1 MKIHDKLI
9 NVKKLGIAGHVRPD
23 GDCVGSC
30 MGMYNYIVDN
40 YKDIET
46 HIYMEQPGEKFDY
59 IANIDKIEEEVKD
72 SGFDLFIILD
82 VSDKSRIGVATNA
95 FNEATNTLCIDH
107 HISNYGIANENVV
120 IPSASSASEVV
131 YDLLEDDKISKNTA
145 EALYTGIIHDS
156 GVFKYSSTSEHT
168 MNIAGKLMNKGFN
181 FQEIID
187 DGFYAKSYIQNQ
199 ILGRALLESILFL
212 NGKCIFSSLSRELM
226 DFYGVTPKEL
236 GGIVEQL
243 RLTRGVEC
251 AVFIYQTDE
260 MEYKVS
266 LRSNSIIDC
275 NEVVSSFGGGGHVR
289 AAGCTMRGTAHDVIN
304 NLSEK
309 IEQQF
314 LQVEE
319 NV

>member
-1 MKIHDKLI
+1 MKIHDKLN

-30 MGMYNYIVDN
+30 MGMYNYVIDN

-46 HIYMEQPGEKFDY
+46 HVFMEEPGDKFNY
-59 IANIDKIEEEVKD
+59 IANINKIETEIHDKD
-72 SGFDLFIILD
+72 FDLFIIID
-82 VSDKSRIGVATNA
+82 VSDKSRIGVATDA
-95 FNEATNTLCIDH
+95 FNSAKNTLCIDH
-107 HISNYGIANENVV
+107 HISNVGIANENIV
-120 IPSASSASEVV
+120 IPTASSASEVV
-131 YDLLEDDKISKNTA
+131 YDMLDEDKISKNTA

-168 MNIAGKLMNKGFN
+168 MNVAGKLITKGFN
-181 FQEIID
+181 FQAIID
-187 DGFYAKSYIQNQ
+187 DGFYSKSYIQNQ
-199 ILGRALLESILFL
+199 VLGRALLESIMFFD
-212 NGKCIFSSLSRELM
+212 GKCIVSSLSRELI

-251 AVFIYQTDE
+251 AMFLYETEE

-266 LRSNSIIDC
+266 LRSNNFIDC
-275 NEVVSSFGGGGHVR
+275 NEVVSSFGGGGHIR

-304 NLSEK
+304 NLSQK

-314 LQVEE
+314 LQVEQD
-319 NV
+319 V

>member
-95 FNEATNTLCIDH
+95 FDEATNTLCIDH

-236 GGIVEQL
+236 GGIAEQL

-251 AVFIYQTDE
+251 AVFIYETDE
-260 MEYKVS
+260 MEHKVS
-266 LRSNSIIDC
+266 LRSNSFIDC

>member
-1 MKIHDKLI
+1 MKIHDKLN

-30 MGMYNYIVDN
+30 MGMYNYVIDN

-46 HIYMEQPGEKFDY
+46 HVFMEEPGDKFNY
-59 IANIDKIEEEVKD
+59 ITNINKIETEIHDKD
-72 SGFDLFIILD
+72 FDLFIIID
-82 VSDKSRIGVATNA
+82 VSDKSRIGVATDA
-95 FNEATNTLCIDH
+95 FNSAKNTLCIDH
-107 HISNYGIANENVV
+107 HISNVGIANENIV
-120 IPSASSASEVV
+120 IPTASSASEVV
-131 YDLLEDDKISKNTA
+131 YDMLDEDKISKNTA

-168 MNIAGKLMNKGFN
+168 MNVAGKLITKGFN
-181 FQEIID
+181 FQAIID
-187 DGFYAKSYIQNQ
+187 DGFYSKSYIQNQ
-199 ILGRALLESILFL
+199 VLGRALLESIMFFD
-212 NGKCIFSSLSRELM
+212 GKCIVSSLSRELI

-251 AVFIYQTDE
+251 AMFLYETEE

-266 LRSNSIIDC
+266 LRSNNFIDC
-275 NEVVSSFGGGGHVR
+275 NEVVSSFGGGGHIR

-304 NLSEK
+304 NLSQK

-314 LQVEE
+314 LQVEQD
-319 NV
+319 V